1 MLIIAKYARALCLA
15 ATPPPPPVS
24 VFALLQTCI
33 VKLLCSK
40 HDSLYRI
47 LR

>member
-15 ATPPPPPVS
+15 ATPPPPVS

-47 LR
+47 FR